1 MDINE
6 LKDLWKTTQTV
17 EPNNNESIIKL
28 MKENSISKVNKLLR
42 GFRSE
47 TIFELIVNSLF
58 FTHLLGICIQFS
70 NQRAF
75 LIPGLIL
82 LGLFTWD
89 IGVKA
94 YRLYELG
101 QISFEPPILE
111 TQKRVERLKLSA
123 RRERLQLF
131 AIIPVFSTAFIIV
144 FGKAWLGL
152 NLYEIMGTYLF
163 NYFLGSLVVGAIIA
177 ILLLRFPDKKVQEA
191 SDFLK
196 EIAEYEGS

>member
-1 MDINE
+1 
-6 LKDLWKTTQTV
+6 
-17 EPNNNESIIKL
+17 
-28 MKENSISKVNKLLR
+28 MKENSINKVNKLLK

-47 TIFELIVNSLF
+47 TIFELVVNSLF

-70 NQRAF
+70 GQRAF
-75 LIPGLIL
+75 LIPAIIL

-89 IGVKA
+89 IWVKA

-111 TQKRVERLKLSA
+111 TQKRVEGLKLSA

-131 AIIPVFSTAFIIV
+131 AVIPVFSTAFIIV

-196 EIAEYEGS
+196 EIAEYEQ